1 MSDAE
6 WLRDLHSVG
15 LLRAS
20 FRPTAAIVTLRTY
33 MRHRHTSVE
42 LAAMH
47 IQRMQKALVQ
57 MNLQLPVRDQRHH
70 RADRPADHPR
80 HCRRGTR
87 PDAAGRGFATAGVG
101 RRPPR
106 SRRR

>member
-1 MSDAE
+1 MPND
-6 WLRDLHSVG
+6 RDLHSVG
-15 LLRAS
+15 LLHAS

-33 MRHRHTSVE
+33 MRHRHSLVE

-57 MNLQLPVRDQRHH
+57 MNLQLPFVISDITGQTGLQIIRAIVAGERDPTQLARFRH
-70 RADRPADHPR
+70 
-80 HCRRGTR
+80 G
-87 PDAAGRGFATAGVG
+87 GVG

-106 SRRR
+106 SRLR